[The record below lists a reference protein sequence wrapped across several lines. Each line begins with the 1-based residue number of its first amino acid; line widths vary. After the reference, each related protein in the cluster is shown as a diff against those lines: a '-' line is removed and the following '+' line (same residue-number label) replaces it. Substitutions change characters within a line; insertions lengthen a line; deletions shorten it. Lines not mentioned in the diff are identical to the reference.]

1 MAERYKVIENKQTK
15 EWEIYSVWGELK
27 GSFKSE
33 TEAKEFKAL
42 LERNYRITQYKLGR
56 IYGERDV

>member
-1 MAERYKVIENKQTK
+1 MFRIYKTLHTYDV
-15 EWEIYSVWGELK
+15 YSVYGELK

-33 TEAKEFKAL
+33 AKAKEFKAL

-56 IYGERDV
+56 INGERDV